1 MRNFLSEDD
10 IEVALLEALMAL
22 SPQWER
28 LNAYTY
34 EAGDL
39 NDNTYRSDK
48 AQMVLPRTLQQ
59 ALRTLNP
66 ELPTEAIEQA
76 AAELSKGRRTMT
88 LINANREVY
97 RLIREGVPVEFT
109 DEQGKNQKDF
119 AQVIDYRQP
128 ERNTYTAVQQLW
140 IKGEIGY
147 RRPDVILYIN
157 GLPVVLIELKNS
169 NVSVRQ
175 AYTDNLATYKQ
186 ELPQLFWYNALTIL
200 SNARE
205 TRAGAFTA
213 SWEHFGEWLR
223 EAEADDPDRKKI
235 ARDRLSL
242 SYTVQALLQPH
253 KLLDYIENFLLFH
266 RDAYKIAAKNHQFL
280 GVNEAAAAFAERQER
295 AGKLG
300 VFWHT
305 QGSGKSYSMVF
316 FTRKILRQHT
326 GNFTFLIVTDRLDLD
341 RQIYRN
347 FLHLGTCTKADTAL
361 PRSSQELRE
370 VLQTNKKYIFTLIQ
384 RFRYDKGKDYP
395 LLSERSDIIVIV
407 DEAHR
412 TQYANLAENMRTG
425 LPNAQY
431 IAFTGTPLL
440 GKEKKTNAWFGE
452 YVSEYNFAQAVADGA
467 TVPLFYD
474 KRLPEVHIAND
485 DLSEELAQILE
496 DEHLDEQQ
504 QRKLE
509 NKYAKEMEVIKRDD
523 RLETIARDIA
533 YHFPRRGYLGKGMVI
548 CVDKYTTV
556 KMHDKVNYYIKEQQ
570 KELRREIARSSGE
583 AKAELQRT
591 LRFLNGMQTAVV
603 ISEEADEEQKFA
615 DRGLHIKPHRDRLHA
630 IDEHGHTLEDNF
642 KDPEHPLQL
651 VFVCAM
657 WLTGFDAPTVSTL
670 YLDKPMQ
677 NHTLMQTIARA
688 NRVAPPIDGVAKKNG
703 LVVDYYNVFRN
714 LKRALKDYGQGEHA
728 NPDQNPEGKD
738 PVQPK
743 SELMEL
749 LDESIK
755 ACRAFCDQHEIDLQ
769 ALLDADTTFSK
780 LERFNDYADILL
792 SKDELRKEFTVYDNT
807 CYSLYE
813 ACRPDI
819 LKHRQQ
825 YRIVE
830 AIHYLRGVVDQHI
843 GQADV
848 ERASHRISELLDQS
862 VLTVEDSRDQLA
874 ADAESP
880 QFHIKGYKRELDLSK
895 FNFDKL
901 REEFPEKKHQN
912 IEIADLRAFLSDKLR
927 QMLEENTT
935 RAPFLERFQNI
946 IDRYNAGGRLTED
959 YFADLVQFAE
969 DLRQEDER
977 HIRLGLEKEELELFD
992 LLKKDKLTKAE
1003 EQAVKNAARH
1013 LLKRLKEEQPR
1024 VLVQDWHRD
1033 TQSRRHVKS
1042 AIEEVLDSDLPQNSY
1057 GRKAYKEV
1065 CDRIYD
1071 HIFVQASR
1079 GEGWLAA

>member
-22 SPQWER
+22 SPEWER

-48 AQMVLPRTLQQ
+48 AQVVLPRTLQQ

-66 ELPTEAIEQA
+66 ELPAEAIEQA
-76 AAELSKGRRTMT
+76 AAELSKGRRTTT

-109 DEQGKNQKDF
+109 DEQGKNQKGF

-253 KLLDYIENFLLFH
+253 KLLDYMENFLLFH

-280 GVNEAAAAFAERQER
+280 GVNEAVAAFAERQER

-347 FLHLGTCTKADTAL
+347 FLHLGACTKADTAL

-431 IAFTGTPLL
+431 IAFPGTPLL
-440 GKEKKTNAWFGE
+440 G
-452 YVSEYNFAQAVADGA
+452 
-467 TVPLFYD
+467 
-474 KRLPEVHIAND
+474 
-485 DLSEELAQILE
+485 
-496 DEHLDEQQ
+496 
-504 QRKLE
+504 
-509 NKYAKEMEVIKRDD
+509 
-523 RLETIARDIA
+523 
-533 YHFPRRGYLGKGMVI
+533 
-548 CVDKYTTV
+548 
-556 KMHDKVNYYIKEQQ
+556 
-570 KELRREIARSSGE
+570 
-583 AKAELQRT
+583 
-591 LRFLNGMQTAVV
+591 
-603 ISEEADEEQKFA
+603 
-615 DRGLHIKPHRDRLHA
+615 
-630 IDEHGHTLEDNF
+630 
-642 KDPEHPLQL
+642 
-651 VFVCAM
+651 
-657 WLTGFDAPTVSTL
+657 
-670 YLDKPMQ
+670 
-677 NHTLMQTIARA
+677 
-688 NRVAPPIDGVAKKNG
+688 
-703 LVVDYYNVFRN
+703 
-714 LKRALKDYGQGEHA
+714 
-728 NPDQNPEGKD
+728 
-738 PVQPK
+738 
-743 SELMEL
+743 
-749 LDESIK
+749 
-755 ACRAFCDQHEIDLQ
+755 
-769 ALLDADTTFSK
+769 
-780 LERFNDYADILL
+780 
-792 SKDELRKEFTVYDNT
+792 
-807 CYSLYE
+807 
-813 ACRPDI
+813 
-819 LKHRQQ
+819 
-825 YRIVE
+825 
-830 AIHYLRGVVDQHI
+830 
-843 GQADV
+843 
-848 ERASHRISELLDQS
+848 
-862 VLTVEDSRDQLA
+862 
-874 ADAESP
+874 
-880 QFHIKGYKRELDLSK
+880 
-895 FNFDKL
+895 
-901 REEFPEKKHQN
+901 
-912 IEIADLRAFLSDKLR
+912 
-927 QMLEENTT
+927 
-935 RAPFLERFQNI
+935 
-946 IDRYNAGGRLTED
+946 
-959 YFADLVQFAE
+959 
-969 DLRQEDER
+969 
-977 HIRLGLEKEELELFD
+977 
-992 LLKKDKLTKAE
+992 
-1003 EQAVKNAARH
+1003 
-1013 LLKRLKEEQPR
+1013 
-1024 VLVQDWHRD
+1024 
-1033 TQSRRHVKS
+1033 
-1042 AIEEVLDSDLPQNSY
+1042 
-1057 GRKAYKEV
+1057 
-1065 CDRIYD
+1065 
-1071 HIFVQASR
+1071 
-1079 GEGWLAA
+1079 